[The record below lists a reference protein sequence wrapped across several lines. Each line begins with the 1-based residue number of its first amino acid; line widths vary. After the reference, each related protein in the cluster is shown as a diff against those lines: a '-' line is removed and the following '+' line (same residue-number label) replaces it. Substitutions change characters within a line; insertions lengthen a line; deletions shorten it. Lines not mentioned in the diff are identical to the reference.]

1 MQTSTA
7 LLILL
12 PPARQSSSPPPT
24 PARAER
30 SCDTICNVVELT
42 VQSWFGLPFCV
53 RRHRKCAHQHK
64 LESRHCNN
72 LRRDT
77 EAVNCIKI
85 VRGVC
90 ASVYFFWYFP
100 FLVCFRTGACRD
112 LHRFLVRYRYFKAF
126 PAHDGGDCV
135 VAVECPGA
143 VCIARGLPPWRWK
156 GLAAVGS
163 SNTCTV
169 FKGTPRN
176 LPAPALLVRQIV
188 LHVALLFRDI

>member
-1 MQTSTA
+1 MRCRHFICLGLLGFLPVFEIATTDDSRLEGALFSSQGAPFDSLFARTISGPTTPSLLPSSAHCPVVPEGGFFIPLSMQTSTA

-12 PPARQSSSPPPT
+12 LPARQSSSPPPT
-24 PARAER
+24 PACAER

-90 ASVYFFWYFP
+90 ASLYFFWYFP

-112 LHRFLVRYRYFKAF
+112 LHRFLVRY
-126 PAHDGGDCV
+126 
-135 VAVECPGA
+135 
-143 VCIARGLPPWRWK
+143 
-156 GLAAVGS
+156 
-163 SNTCTV
+163 
-169 FKGTPRN
+169 
-176 LPAPALLVRQIV
+176 
-188 LHVALLFRDI
+188 